1 MSSDHIQPIREL
13 RYWQSINF
21 TDNICIALVPRMTK
35 SHFSTFSLAVFGC
48 AFKRFEA
55 SKEHLGRSGRVVK
68 SVACQRENKRKPE
81 DPRFTSPPPP
91 RPGKSFK
98 KSCPVFW
105 SWSWV
110 PGFKYKSN
118 SERKKAFH
126 LLSQKNWA
134 QQLKN
139 TELGLFCSQLANI
152 LVGSQFGDFLFWWM
166 LPITTKCL
174 CVEKLEQC
182 KSFVHFL

>member
-68 SVACQRENKRKPE
+68 C
-81 DPRFTSPPPP
+81 
-91 RPGKSFK
+91 
-98 KSCPVFW
+98 CL
-105 SWSWV
+105 
-110 PGFKYKSN
+110 
-118 SERKKAFH
+118 SERKQTKTRRSQVH
-126 LLSQKNWA
+126 VPPPGQGNLLKRAAPFFEVGPGCLVS
-134 QQLKN
+134 N
-139 TELGLFCSQLANI
+139 TNQTLRGKKHFTYSVKRTEHSNGKIQSLVCSARNL
-152 LVGSQFGDFLFWWM
+152 
-166 LPITTKCL
+166 
-174 CVEKLEQC
+174 
-182 KSFVHFL
+182 